1 MKRLHWGTFFAAASA
16 VVIACGSN
24 GPGGDAGVDG
34 SGGDGGVSDGGGS
47 EGGNDGASDS
57 GSTCTTTLCVHGAQ
71 PSQCP
76 SCAPS
81 DGDTCSPPAAV
92 TCNYTN
98 GCSGAQLESRQC
110 TCVLPDA
117 SAGDGGSSG
126 KAIWSCQ
133 SGA

>member
-1 MKRLHWGTFFAAASA
+1 MKRLGTFLAAASA
-16 VVIACGSN
+16 IVIACSSN
-24 GPGGDAGVDG
+24 GSGGDAGAD
-34 SGGDGGVSDGGGS
+34 
-47 EGGNDGASDS
+47 GGNDGASSDAAGNDGGASDASDS
-57 GSTCTTTLCVHGAQ
+57 GSTCGTTLCVHGDQ
-71 PSQCP
+71 PNQCP

-81 DGDTCSPPAAV
+81 DGDNCSPPAAV

-126 KAIWSCQ
+126 TARWSCQ
-133 SGA
+133 NGA

>member
-1 MKRLHWGTFFAAASA
+1 MKVRGWMMIGCAGAVAIAA
-16 VVIACGSN
+16 CSN
-24 GPGGDAGVDG
+24 GGSSGNDAGAEAGNDAATPN
-34 SGGDGGVSDGGGS
+34 DGGGD
-47 EGGNDGASDS
+47 EGTACGV
-57 GSTCTTTLCVHGAQ
+57 TLCVHGDQ
-71 PSQCP
+71 PQQCP

-81 DGDTCSPPAAV
+81 GGDICSPPAAV

-117 SAGDGGSSG
+117 SAGDAGDAGDAGSG
-126 KAIWSCQ
+126 NGTAFWSCQ